1 MDPQFW
7 TSLNPNI
14 VCESTRKQFYS
25 QYCYKLVVEAY
36 GARSIIDA
44 RPTTHI
50 VNHISE
56 RKSKQYNYG
65 GSWGGAGSWAA
76 RQIAE
81 LNKADPTFLEELRS
95 IKNGYCGKV
104 RMRIEEPWIQIYTRD
119 EQTLMDIA
127 TRLNYDSTIAGRILS
142 VSTPDSPEHQ
152 KLLEEGHIIAAPN
165 SKQEYKYK
173 IILRDG
179 HYSKETKQLVVN
191 YLKTME
197 NEVKVSKANMTML
210 EGPLRYIWG
219 CFVYTN
225 DPAIMSMIGLIAPGM
240 VGKIHEIVK
249 L

>member
-1 MDPQFW
+1 MDSLFW

-44 RPTTHI
+44 RPTTYI
-50 VNHISE
+50 ANHISE

-65 GSWGGAGSWAA
+65 GSWGGAGSWAS
-76 RQIAE
+76 RQLAE
-81 LNKADPTFLEELRS
+81 LNKADPAFLEELRS
-95 IKNGYCGKV
+95 IKNGYCGKI
-104 RMRIEEPWIQIYTRD
+104 RMRIEEPWVQIYTKD
-119 EQTLMDIA
+119 EQTLMNIA
-127 TRLNYDSTIAGRILS
+127 TRLNYDRTIAGRLLS
-142 VSTPDSPEHQ
+142 VSTPASPEQ
-152 KLLEEGHIIAAPN
+152 QSLLEAGHIIAAPN

-173 IILRDG
+173 IVLRDG
-179 HYSKETKQLVVN
+179 SYSMETKQLVVN

-197 NEVKVSKANMTML
+197 DEVKVSKANMQML
-210 EGPLRYIWG
+210 EGPLKYIWG

-225 DPAIMSMIGLIAPGM
+225 DPSIMSMIGLIAPGM